1 MKEWH
6 RPGRIGRGG
15 GPKVAGWR
23 CPLGLALALALL
35 FLAIPAAATPTAE
48 RWAALAD
55 TVFQNYGREQGL
67 PHPVPISLAQDADGF
82 LWVGTQG
89 GLARWDGYRFRSYRA
104 DPADPG
110 SLPEAWIERLHRDP
124 QGRLWVGTSA
134 GGLALYDRAED
145 RFRRFPL
152 GAPGERRRHIGGIAD
167 ADAGR
172 LWIGQDDRLYLFDP
186 ATGAATEFG
195 HESQDPA
202 SLPDGQIAALLRDHA
217 GRLWIGTTAGL
228 ARRDADAAGFT
239 PIDFTAPGAGTVG
252 VAALYEDADGAL
264 WIGTN
269 RHGVYRLD
277 AGGSRAIA
285 ETGPGESS
293 LETDWVSAI
302 CGAGAHEIW
311 LGTRGDGIVA
321 VDTIS
326 LQTRRIR
333 HDRTLPNSLAHDDI
347 WTMLQDDAGSL
358 WVGGTGGLSYRPK
371 DLGVV
376 TTVLGASS
384 RPNAVS
390 GADVYA
396 LLPTADGRV
405 WLGFMGG
412 GIDIVDPG
420 GGRVAQLLPDPAR
433 PDSALPPDVV
443 TAMAQAPGGDVY
455 IGTLRGLYRA
465 DPAGRSVTRM
475 AIAGLD
481 PAAKISVLLADGD
494 LLWVGGFDD
503 GLWAI
508 RPGSDG
514 KPVFGRAEAARLTG
528 PGIRSLLRGR
538 GQDLWVGTRTGLNR
552 LDLASGAVETIQAD
566 PADPAALSSRFVTA
580 LALDRQGRPWV
591 GTFGAGIAVMT
602 GRASDGRP
610 LFRRLGPEAGLPH
623 VNIDMLLPGGDGQI
637 WAGTD
642 DGLAVIDPASFA
654 IRGLRRAE
662 GSVLV
667 DYFTNAGAV
676 DAQGEA
682 LFGAKGGF
690 TVVGPGRLEVWR
702 YQPPIVISDLRIGG
716 VPVPAGRFTGSGEQ
730 VQIKAGR
737 NGFAVEFSA
746 LDFTAPER
754 NHYAYR
760 LDGFDSDWIQTDA
773 TRRLA
778 SYTNLPPGDY
788 TLQLRGSN
796 RDGVW
801 AARDLALPI
810 HVRPAWYQTLWFRLA
825 AGLSGL
831 ALVTGIV
838 QSRTAYLRHRQREL
852 ERQIAERTADLSAA
866 NVRLFELATTD
877 PLSGC
882 ANRRHF
888 IERAEELMAM
898 SQRHKSPL
906 TLLVL
911 DLDQFKV
918 LNDTHGHPAGDAV
931 LRMMGQVCQQEIR
944 GTDLL
949 GRLGGEEF
957 GILMPHTAA
966 AGAALLAERLRVA
979 IEATETMA
987 ARETLR
993 LTASFGLAEKR
1004 PGESFD
1010 ALYVRADAALYMAK
1024 TNGRN
1029 RVVLDAAE

>member
-1 MKEWH
+1 ML
-6 RPGRIGRGG
+6 
-15 GPKVAGWR
+15 
-23 CPLGLALALALL
+23 LGLAA
-35 FLAIPAAATPTAE
+35 PAAAAE

-67 PHPVPISLAQDADGF
+67 PHPVPTSLAQDGDGF

-104 DPADPG
+104 DPADPV

-134 GGLALYDRAED
+134 GGLALYDRAQD
-145 RFRRFPL
+145 RFRRYPL
-152 GAPGERRRHIGGIAD
+152 GAPGDRRRHIGGIAD

-172 LWIGQDDRLYLFDP
+172 LWIGQDDRLYLFEP

-195 HESQDPA
+195 HDSQNPA
-202 SLPDGQIAALLRDHA
+202 SLLDGQIAALLRDHA

-228 ARRDADAAGFT
+228 ARRDADASGFT
-239 PIDFTAPGAGTVG
+239 PIGFAAPAEGKVG
-252 VAALYEDADGAL
+252 VSALYEDAEGVV

-277 AGGSRAIA
+277 AGGSRAVV
-285 ETGPGESS
+285 ETGPGEPS
-293 LETDWVSAI
+293 LQTDWVSAI

-311 LGTRGDGIVA
+311 LGIRGDGIVA
-321 VDTIS
+321 VDTVS
-326 LQTRRIR
+326 LETRRIR

-347 WTMLQDDAGSL
+347 WALLQDDAGSL
-358 WVGGTGGLSYRPK
+358 WAGGTGGLSYRPK

-376 TTVLGASS
+376 TTMLGASS
-384 RPNAVS
+384 RPSGVS

-396 LLPTADGRV
+396 VLPTADGRV
-405 WLGFMGG
+405 WLGFLGG
-412 GIDIVDPG
+412 GIDIVDPAA
-420 GGRVAQLLPDPAR
+420 GRVAQLLPDPTK
-433 PDSALPPDVV
+433 PETALPPDVV
-443 TAMAQAPGGDVY
+443 TSMAQTSGGDVY

-465 DPAGRSVTRM
+465 DPAGGSVSRIG
-475 AIAGLD
+475 IAELD
-481 PAAKISVLLADGD
+481 PAAKISTLLADGD

-508 RPGSDG
+508 RPGGDG
-514 KPVFGRAEAARLTG
+514 KPVFGRAETVRLTG

-538 GQDLWVGTRTGLNR
+538 GQDLWIGTRTGLNR
-552 LDLASGAVETIQAD
+552 LDLASGAIETIPADAAD
-566 PADPAALSSRFVTA
+566 PTALPSRFVSA
-580 LALDRQGRPWV
+580 LALDPQGRLWA

-602 GRASDGRP
+602 GRAPDGRP
-610 LFRRLGPEAGLPH
+610 LFRRLGLAEGLPH

-642 DGLAVIDPASFA
+642 DGLAVIDPASLA
-654 IRGLRRAE
+654 IRALRRAE

-690 TVVGPGRLEVWR
+690 TVVGPAPLAAWR
-702 YQPPIVISDLRIGG
+702 YQPPIVITDLRIGG
-716 VPVPAGRFTGSGEQ
+716 VAVPAGRFVGAGEPL
-730 VQIKAGR
+730 QISPEA
-737 NGFAVEFSA
+737 NSLAVEFSA

-754 NHYAYR
+754 NRYAYR
-760 LDGFDSDWIQTDA
+760 LDGFDRDWIQTDA

-778 SYTNLPPGDY
+778 GYTNLPPGDY
-788 TLQLRGSN
+788 ALQLRGSN
-796 RDGVW
+796 RDGAW
-801 AARDLALPI
+801 AEHDLVLPI
-810 HVRPAWYQTLWFRLA
+810 RVLPAWYQALWFKL
-825 AGLSGL
+825 AGLLGGF
-831 ALVTGIV
+831 ALITGIV
-838 QSRTAYLRHRQREL
+838 QRRTAYLRHRQGEL

-866 NVRLFELATTD
+866 NARLFELATTD
-877 PLSGC
+877 PLTGC

-888 IERAEELMAM
+888 IERGEELMTL
-898 SQRHKSPL
+898 SQRHGAPL
-906 TLLVL
+906 SLLVL
-911 DLDQFKV
+911 DLDWFKV
-918 LNDTHGHPAGDAV
+918 LNDTYGHPAGDAV
-931 LRMMGQVCQQEIR
+931 LRVIGQVCQREIR

-966 AGAALLAERLRVA
+966 TGAALLAERLRVA
-979 IEATETMA
+979 IEGTETAA
-987 ARETLR
+987 AREKLR
-993 LTASFGLAEKR
+993 LTASFGLAAMR

-1010 ALYVRADAALYMAK
+1010 ALYVRADAALYTAK
-1024 TNGRN
+1024 TSGRN